1 MNRATFLAILAAAG
15 LVLATAARA
24 QSLPSYEPQQRLR
37 TALDTCLKTE
47 VMQGAYCVQKCSAG
61 FRMNVVG
68 GKPKCVGQSAAAKHE
83 PAKPSY
89 TPPREG
95 TRKPSPAGA

>member
-1 MNRATFLAILAAAG
+1 MKRAISLAFLAAAG
-15 LVLATAARA
+15 LALATAARA
-24 QSLPSYEPQQRLR
+24 QSQNSYEPQQRLR

-61 FRMNVVG
+61 FRLNVVG
-68 GKPKCVGQSAAAKHE
+68 GKPKCVGQGVAAKHE
-83 PAKPSY
+83 PPKPAY

-95 TRKPSPAGA
+95 TRKPPPPGA